1 MDQNMDHPNPTD
13 ENQPQPNTP
22 QESQLATE
30 QPQTPPQPAVQ
41 PAPEVI
47 AVSQDSKNM
56 GMLCHLLAIFTVFF
70 CPLLI
75 WLIKK
80 DKDKFVDSQG
90 KEALNFQITVM
101 LAMIASWI
109 LMPVLIGIFL
119 FFATIICNI
128 VFCILASVAASK
140 GKDYRYPVS
149 IRLVK

>member
-1 MDQNMDHPNPTD
+1 MDQNTDNPNPTD
-13 ENQPQPNTP
+13 ENQPQPTTP
-22 QESQLATE
+22 QEPQPAAE
-30 QPQTPPQPAVQ
+30 QPQTPPQT
-41 PAPEVI
+41 PEVMT
-47 AVSQDSKNM
+47 VSQDSKNM

-80 DKDKFVDSQG
+80 DEDKFVDSQG

-101 LAMIASWI
+101 LAIIVSWI
-109 LMPVLIGIFL
+109 LMPVIIGFFL
-119 FFATIICNI
+119 LPATIICNI

-149 IRLVK
+149 IRLIK